1 MSWLV
6 TVAVLGFDLERGRRL
21 AHDQPPPPITP
32 PSPPAPPSP
41 PPDSPPYAGCDYN
54 AGGRSCDE
62 DYTSSCDEQSEDGSW
77 DRSCDVHP
85 STGCDDWSGCKYP
98 PPPPLAPAPPGGYSP
113 PPEVSDDDPTAM
125 IVGLT
130 VLGLVLLIICIC
142 CICWTR
148 YRSER
153 PGNNDRAAFHYWFWC
168 CIECCRRSTWD
179 HDDKDNT
186 RHSDHNPHVLSK
198 EELQDRDARLV
209 QQMNVGV
216 AMAAAVMP
224 PLRLPTGRE

>member
-21 AHDQPPPPITP
+21 AHDHPPPPIAPPTP
-32 PSPPAPPSP
+32 PSPPSP

-62 DYTSSCDEQSEDGSW
+62 DFTSSCDEQSADGSW

-113 PPEVSDDDPTAM
+113 PPETPDEYPTAM
-125 IVGLT
+125 IVGWT

-142 CICWTR
+142 CLCWTR

-153 PGNNDRAAFHYWFWC
+153 PGNSDRGAFHYYFWC
-168 CIECCRRSTWD
+168 CIECCRSSTWD

-186 RHSDHNPHVLSK
+186 RHSDHNPHVRSK
-198 EELQDRDARLV
+198 QELQDRDARLV

-224 PLRLPTGRE
+224 PLRLPTGRV